1 MLPHK
6 FFRIA
11 LLQETKDII
20 NAEWFTNNNEKIK
33 NAWKALD
40 NQTNYVEYFDDFQA
54 TNDLRKKSGKEKK
67 DEFKNKIKKITTLY
81 QPLYLDTILNQIC
94 NKLQE
99 KDNMTGLKWETESV
113 GSLRKRKNLFIL
125 NRIFLLGIF
134 CASNFISHL

>member
-1 MLPHK
+1 MRRKHYNNVWGIARLLNVSNPSKTQKGNQKNNNHVSRKSEVLQQFYHKANGETNYHLMLPHK

-81 QPLYLDTILNQIC
+81 QRLY
-94 NKLQE
+94 
-99 KDNMTGLKWETESV
+99 
-113 GSLRKRKNLFIL
+113 
-125 NRIFLLGIF
+125 
-134 CASNFISHL
+134 